1 MDPQDTI
8 DLSREAITMIAI
20 IGGPILAAGLVIG
33 LIVGIFQAM
42 TQIQDQTVSAVP
54 KILGMLAVTM
64 LVLPWL
70 SERMVDYTRQTLQ
83 TPMVGGITAPVNTST
98 LSPFQSRSQV
108 QSPSPPPFH
117 LASAATR
124 LDLHY
129 PRHANRS
136 GARVAGKAV
145 PLVAPPLKPA
155 ALPIYPT
162 TMPTLSPGPS
172 SMPVHRNFGSP
183 AEGKSSMPRLRGG
196 RLNAPSNNGRNLE
209 G

>member
-8 DLSREAITMIAI
+8 DLGREAITMIAI

-54 KILGMLAVTM
+54 KILGMLAVTV

-70 SERMVDYTRQTLQ
+70 SERMVDYTRQSLQ
-83 TPMVGGITAPVNTST
+83 TPMVGGWSRPVS
-98 LSPFQSRSQV
+98 V
-108 QSPSPPPFH
+108 SPPPTFR
-117 LASAATR
+117 LASATTG
-124 LDLHY
+124 LKFHSQNQ
-129 PRHANRS
+129 PTVPH
-136 GARVAGKAV
+136 ARVAGEGV

-155 ALPIYPT
+155 TTPVYPAA
-162 TMPTLSPGPS
+162 MPTMSTGPS
-172 SMPVHRNFGSP
+172 SMPVHRHLGWP
-183 AEGKSSMPRLRGG
+183 IDRKSSMPQLRGEN
-196 RLNAPSNNGRNLE
+196 LNTLRADGQNRE